1 MPQGVRVRVSPPAQ
15 IHFHLMIIQEFTC
28 KEIKREVDEISF
40 SWESPSNIALV
51 KYWGKNS
58 DQTPKNPSI
67 SFTLSD
73 CKTTTSVSF
82 KRRVNNSDNIDFEFL
97 FEGEKNISFRP
108 KIEKFFSLIKNYCP
122 FLLDYHL
129 TISSSNSFPHSSGIA
144 SSASSMSALSLC
156 IMSLEKEITSIN
168 DDFFFKKASFIS
180 RIGSG
185 SACRSLY
192 GGINFWGSH
201 SDFAF
206 SSNLYSTQISDNI
219 SAEFNNYRDVI
230 LIIDDSKK
238 EVSSSVGHELMNN
251 NPFSDV
257 RFKKANNNISK
268 LMNILKSGDLN
279 EFCKLVE
286 SEALMLHALMMSS
299 NPSYILMKPATLSV
313 IDKIRQFRMNSKIP
327 VCFTLDAGANV
338 HILFPEKLSEEVMV
352 FIKEELSPF
361 CINQNYISDFVGTG
375 PVQI

>member
-15 IHFHLMIIQEFTC
+15 IHFHLMIIEEFIS
-28 KEIKREVDEISF
+28 KEIKSEINEISF

-67 SFTLSD
+67 SFTLSN
-73 CKTTTSVSF
+73 CKTKTSVSF
-82 KRRVNNSDNIDFEFL
+82 KRKENKSNNIDFELL
-97 FEGEKNISFRP
+97 FEGKKNISFRP

-129 TISSSNSFPHSSGIA
+129 SISSSNSFPHSSGIA

-156 IMSLEKEITSIN
+156 IMSLEKKLTSIQ
-168 DDFFFKKASFIS
+168 DDLFYKKASFIS
-180 RIGSG
+180 RLGSG

-201 SDFAF
+201 PEFAF
-206 SSNLYSTQISDNI
+206 SSDLYSTQIIDNI
-219 SAEFNNYRDVI
+219 SAEFHDYRDII

-238 EVSSSVGHELMNN
+238 EVSSSFGHELMNN

-257 RFKKANNNISK
+257 RFKKANNHISK

-279 EFCKLVE
+279 EFCNLVE

-313 IDKIRQFRMNSKIP
+313 IDKIRHFRMDSKIP
-327 VCFTLDAGANV
+327 VCFTLDAGANI
-338 HILFPEKLSEEVMV
+338 HILFPEKLSQDVMF
-352 FIKEELSPF
+352 FIKEELSPY
-361 CINQNYISDFVGTG
+361 CIDQNYISDFIGQG
-375 PVQI
+375 PMQI

>member
-1 MPQGVRVRVSPPAQ
+1 M
-15 IHFHLMIIQEFTC
+15 
-28 KEIKREVDEISF
+28 
-40 SWESPSNIALV
+40 
-51 KYWGKNS
+51 
-58 DQTPKNPSI
+58 
-67 SFTLSD
+67 
-73 CKTTTSVSF
+73 
-82 KRRVNNSDNIDFEFL
+82 
-97 FEGEKNISFRP
+97 
-108 KIEKFFSLIKNYCP
+108 
-122 FLLDYHL
+122 
-129 TISSSNSFPHSSGIA
+129 
-144 SSASSMSALSLC
+144 C
-156 IMSLEKEITSIN
+156 IRDS
-168 DDFFFKKASFIS
+168 
-180 RIGSG
+180 
-185 SACRSLY
+185 
-192 GGINFWGSH
+192 
-201 SDFAF
+201 
-206 SSNLYSTQISDNI
+206 LYSTQITDNI

-230 LIIDDSKK
+230 LIIDDSTK

-352 FIKEELSPF
+352 FIKEELSLF
-361 CINQNYISDFVGTG
+361 CINQNYISDFVGSG